1 MTHIAAALSAP
12 RAATLAEWH
21 RMLSVMDLSGL
32 PQLLHPEVRFR
43 SPMVHK
49 PYEGAAITAL
59 ILPTVATVF
68 EDFVYE
74 RDFVSA
80 DGASVGLE
88 FRARVG
94 DRELKGIDL
103 IRFDEDGRIVE
114 FEVMVRPHSGL
125 VALGERMAQKLAAA
139 PR

>member
-1 MTHIAAALSAP
+1 MTPLAASLTPARAAA
-12 RAATLAEWH
+12 LAEWH
-21 RMLSVMDLSGL
+21 RMLAGMDLSEL
-32 PQLLHPEVRFR
+32 PKLLHPEVRFR

-59 ILPTVATVF
+59 ILQTVATVF
-68 EDFVYE
+68 EDFAYE
-74 RDFVSA
+74 RAFASD

-94 DRELKGIDL
+94 DRDLKGIDL
-103 IRFDEDGRIVE
+103 IRFDETGKIVE

-125 VALGERMAQKLAAA
+125 VALGERMAKKLGK
-139 PR
+139 

>member
-1 MTHIAAALSAP
+1 MSHIAASLTP
-12 RAATLAEWH
+12 VRAAALAEWH
-21 RMLSVMDLSGL
+21 RMLSAMDLSDL
-32 PQLLHPEVRFR
+32 PKLLHPEVRFR

-49 PYEGAAITAL
+49 PYEGAAITAR
-59 ILPTVATVF
+59 ILQTVATVF
-68 EDFVYE
+68 ADFVYE
-74 RDFVSA
+74 RDFVTA

-103 IRFDEDGRIVE
+103 IRFDETGRIVE

-125 VALGERMAQKLAAA
+125 VALGEQMAMKLG
-139 PR
+139 R